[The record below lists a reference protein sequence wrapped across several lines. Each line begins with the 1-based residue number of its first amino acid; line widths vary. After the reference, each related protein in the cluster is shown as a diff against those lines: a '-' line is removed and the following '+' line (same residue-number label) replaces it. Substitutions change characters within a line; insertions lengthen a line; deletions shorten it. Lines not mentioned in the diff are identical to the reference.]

1 MADRTVESAGPD
13 ASAMAYSR
21 ANELASVR
29 AFVRHCASAL
39 GLPAD
44 RVAMLTLAVS
54 ELTTNTLLHTSGGG
68 LVRLWAEERQIVCDV
83 VDRGPPRSFG
93 EMPAADATGGRGLAI
108 VRRVADEVATVADGD
123 HTLVRI
129 RMNR

>member
-1 MADRTVESAGPD
+1 MAELVLGPAGPA
-13 ASAMAYSR
+13 ASAMEYSQPS
-21 ANELASVR
+21 ELATVR
-29 AFVRHCASAL
+29 AFVRDYASLL
-39 GLPAD
+39 GLPDD

-68 LVRLWAEERQIVCDV
+68 VVRLWAESGQVVCDV
-83 VDRGPPRSFG
+83 LDQGPPRSFG

-108 VRRVADEVATVADGD
+108 VRRVADDVSTAAHGG